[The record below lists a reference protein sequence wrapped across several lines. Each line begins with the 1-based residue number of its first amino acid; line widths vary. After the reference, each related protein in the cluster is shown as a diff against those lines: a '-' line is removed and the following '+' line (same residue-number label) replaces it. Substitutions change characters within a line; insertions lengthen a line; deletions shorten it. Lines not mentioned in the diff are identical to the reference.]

1 MPTREHVNTTNE
13 IQLVTQQDAAKT
25 EKGVTTV
32 NNHHAAAMIQTIK
45 AMLAGAKEITLT
57 ETEIFGLI
65 LILDQISRELQQGG
79 VT

>member
-1 MPTREHVNTTNE
+1 M
-13 IQLVTQQDAAKT
+13 
-25 EKGVTTV
+25 
-32 NNHHAAAMIQTIK
+32 NNHHAAAMIKTLK

-79 VT
+79 IT